1 MRPHALRDTE
11 LADNIEL
18 RGIGIHQSYS
28 PPTLVIA
35 IQHAISGDDRAFT
48 FAARPWFPIITQVLP
63 KATLSTSHS
72 QNKRHPAP
80 VLSNHTGIAPSYS
93 QKQDKPWPVS
103 YTHLTLPTT

>member
-35 IQHAISGDDRAFT
+35 IQHAIGGDDRAFT
-48 FAARPWFPIITQVLP
+48 LAARPC
-63 KATLSTSHS
+63 
-72 QNKRHPAP
+72 
-80 VLSNHTGIAPSYS
+80 
-93 QKQDKPWPVS
+93 VS
-103 YTHLTLPTT
+103 

>member
-35 IQHAISGDDRAFT
+35 IQHAIGGDRYE
-48 FAARPWFPIITQVLP
+48 PLP
-63 KATLSTSHS
+63 L
-72 QNKRHPAP
+72 PP
-80 VLSNHTGIAPSYS
+80 VHV
-93 QKQDKPWPVS
+93 VS
-103 YTHLTLPTT
+103 